1 MAIGKKATDIFQSTA
16 PVKAKIA
23 PETAPR
29 VKGRPPA
36 TESYEKVTICLFK
49 KHVLFLDRVSLAIR
63 EKTGRGIRR
72 AELVRALVDQAADT
86 LDPGKDDF
94 VKTILKMFPG

>member
-16 PVKAKIA
+16 PQKAAIA
-23 PETAPR
+23 PKAAPR
-29 VKGRPPA
+29 IKGRPAAP
-36 TESYEKVTICLFK
+36 ESYEKVTICLFK
-49 KHVLFLDRVSLAIR
+49 KHVLFLDRVTLAIR

-72 AELVRALVDQAADT
+72 AELVRALIDQAADT

-94 VKTILKMFPG
+94 EKTIRKLFPK

>member
-16 PVKAKIA
+16 PTKAPSA
-23 PETAPR
+23 PKTAPR

-36 TESYEKVTICLFK
+36 AETYEKVTICLFK
-49 KHVLFLDRVSLAIR
+49 KHVLFLDRVTLAIR

-86 LDPGKDDF
+86 LEPEKADF
-94 VKTILKMFPG
+94 EKTVLKMFPG

>member
-16 PVKAKIA
+16 PQKAGIA
-23 PETAPR
+23 PKTAPR

-36 TESYEKVTICLFK
+36 AETYEKVTICLFK
-49 KHVLFLDRVSLAIR
+49 KHVLFLDRVTLAIR

-86 LDPGKDDF
+86 LDPAKEDF
-94 VKTILKMFPG
+94 EKTIRKLIPE

>member
-16 PVKAKIA
+16 PAKAPIA
-23 PETAPR
+23 PKTAPR

-36 TESYEKVTICLFK
+36 AETYEKVTICLFK
-49 KHVLFLDRVSLAIR
+49 KHVLFLDRVTLAVR

-72 AELVRALVDQAADT
+72 AELVRALIDQAADT
-86 LDPGKDDF
+86 LDPAKDDF
-94 VKTILKMFPG
+94 EKTIRKMIPE

>member
-16 PVKAKIA
+16 PAKAQIA
-23 PETAPR
+23 PKAAPR

-36 TESYEKVTICLFK
+36 PETYEKVTICLFK
-49 KHVLFLDRVSLAIR
+49 KHVLFLDRVALAVR
-63 EKTGRGIRR
+63 EKTGKGLRR

-86 LDPGKDDF
+86 LDPDKADF
-94 VKTILKMFPG
+94 EKTIRKMFLG